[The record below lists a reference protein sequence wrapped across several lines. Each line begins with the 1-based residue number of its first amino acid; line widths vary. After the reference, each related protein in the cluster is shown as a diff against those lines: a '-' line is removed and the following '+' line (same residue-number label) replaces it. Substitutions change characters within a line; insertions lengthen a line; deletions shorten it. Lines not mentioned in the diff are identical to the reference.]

1 MLEPRIQQHFF
12 ESADLSYQAAEAMAR
27 PIADAAQAIVDCVT
41 AGGRIWVHG
50 RGVAQAPAL
59 LLGAALSGRFERERP
74 GLAAMVLAVDPLLLS
89 EARASESAAPA
100 VTQLRVL
107 GQAGDVLVAFA
118 LRPDDALLAAG
129 AVAGG
134 LSLNDRR
141 TSGTQ
146 IEDQAIELKS
156 GGRIREAIGDK
167 GHINVTSYNRVALV
181 TGEVPA
187 DADKAAVEKAIAG
200 IEGVTNVV
208 NELEVGA
215 NSTISTR
222 SSDTLITTRVKSGLV
237 DAKDVQANAIKVVT
251 ERGNV
256 YLMGRVSEREAVRA
270 TDIARS
276 QPSVMK
282 VVRVFEILTDE
293 QLANLK

>member
-1 MLEPRIQQHFF
+1 MTLQTSPSLARRPLLRTVI
-12 ESADLSYQAAEAMAR
+12 AGALAAATLASMQGC
-27 PIADAAQAIVDCVT
+27 I
-41 AGGRIWVHG
+41 
-50 RGVAQAPAL
+50 AL
-59 LLGAALSGRFERERP
+59 LG
-74 GLAAMVLAVDPLLLS
+74 V
-89 EARASESAAPA
+89 
-100 VTQLRVL
+100 
-107 GQAGDVLVAFA
+107 
-118 LRPDDALLAAG
+118 G

-141 TSGTQ
+141 TGGTQ
-146 IEDQAIELKS
+146 VDDQAIELKS
-156 GGRIREAIGDK
+156 SGRIREVIGEK
-167 GHINVTSYNRVALV
+167 GHINVTSYNRVALI

-222 SSDTLITTRVKSGLV
+222 SSDTVITTRVKSGLV
-237 DAKDVQANAIKVVT
+237 DAKDVQSGAIKVVT

-256 YLMGRVSEREAVRA
+256 YLMGRVTEREAARA
-270 TDIARS
+270 SEIARA

-282 VVRVFEILTDE
+282 VVRVFDILTEE
-293 QLANLK
+293 QLGNLK

>member
-1 MLEPRIQQHFF
+1 MNMHTTSPTPVRRRHPLLR
-12 ESADLSYQAAEAMAR
+12 
-27 PIADAAQAIVDCVT
+27 T
-41 AGGRIWVHG
+41 ALVGALTLGTLASMQGCI
-50 RGVAQAPAL
+50 AL
-59 LLGAALSGRFERERP
+59 LG
-74 GLAAMVLAVDPLLLS
+74 V
-89 EARASESAAPA
+89 
-100 VTQLRVL
+100 
-107 GQAGDVLVAFA
+107 
-118 LRPDDALLAAG
+118 G

-134 LSLNDRR
+134 MSLNDRR
-141 TSGTQ
+141 TGGTQ

-156 GGRIREAIGDK
+156 GGRIREAIADK
-167 GHINVTSYNRVALV
+167 GHINVTSYNRIALV
-181 TGEVPA
+181 TGEVPS

-222 SSDTLITTRVKSGLV
+222 SSDTVITTRVKSGLL
-237 DAKDVQANAIKVVT
+237 DAKDVQASAIKVVT

-270 TDIARS
+270 SDIARS

-282 VVRVFEILTDE
+282 VVRVFEILTEE